1 MLYGY
6 FNWWTRKHTFWM
18 IVCGIAMSAKF
29 VECTLGVKYRVIDE
43 NGEVSGGPMYYLRDG
58 LAKFNLSFLEKF

>member
-1 MLYGY
+1 
-6 FNWWTRKHTFWM
+6 
-18 IVCGIAMSAKF
+18 MSAKF

-58 LAKFNLSFLEKF
+58 LQNLICHFLEKF